1 MVCTLIIGAL
11 TISAARASAQTDPAG
26 SVVPLAPEVSAPQPQ
41 PVAQSADTLAPAPTT
56 TVVPKRTLIITGK
69 GFGHGRG
76 LGQWGAFGYATLQGW
91 SSRQILDHYYGGTI
105 PGGLSP
111 TSAIGVRITNLDS
124 KPLTLFQPKGRLYLR
139 LENDPGYVVPPAFL
153 ADAAAVA
160 AVVALTQPTLPPDPV
175 VGAAVTVPTAGP
187 ALTSSTIPNPA
198 AAVLDPPVSVGK
210 AAAIRVRL
218 ANGSWEISDAPTC
231 SGPWTVR
238 TGLLNRTLTVS
249 TGPPDTAA
257 GPDDADA
264 MLQVCEGKQRRVY
277 RGDFLAIT
285 DGKLQRGV
293 NLVGMEAYLRGVV
306 PREISAS
313 WGDRGMEAVKAQA
326 VAARSY
332 AAAEKRSGFS
342 NTCDTI
348 SCQVYGGRGLVT
360 DKGFTS
366 LEDARTDRAIA
377 ETAGEIRVNPKNGAV
392 IRTEFSASTGGFTA
406 GGEFP
411 AVIDAGDAIEAN
423 PNRSWERRLAGTS
436 VGKSAKLGPLVD
448 AKVSARDG
456 WGPDGGRATKVV
468 LSYERGSVTIS
479 GVDFMRSFAL
489 KSNYFTAQVVTEG
502 VDVPPGALITG
513 DTGPGEALTGDAGGP
528 VAAAGAL
535 PVGALTDVGAAS
547 TAASTPVEPTR
558 QKTTKAPSAK
568 ASATTAPKKNPNT
581 TIVAVAV
588 AVGASPVVT
597 VSGGS
602 VVGSP
607 TTVAPSTPKRPATK
621 RTAKK

>member
-1 MVCTLIIGAL
+1 M
-11 TISAARASAQTDPAG
+11 
-26 SVVPLAPEVSAPQPQ
+26 VPLAPEAGVPQP
-41 PVAQSADTLAPAPTT
+41 PTSAQAADTAPVAPTT
-56 TVVPKRTLIITGK
+56 TVAPKRTLVITGK

-76 LGQWGAFGYATLQGW
+76 LGQWGAYGYATLQGW

-105 PGGLSP
+105 AGGLSP
-111 TSAIGVRITNLDS
+111 TSALGVRITNLDA
-124 KPLTLFQPKGRLYLR
+124 KPLMLFQPKGRLYLR
-139 LENDPGYVVPPAFL
+139 LDNDPGFVVPPAFL
-153 ADAAAVA
+153 ADAAG
-160 AVVALTQPTLPPDPV
+160 VVPLASPTLAPDPV

-187 ALTSSTIPNPA
+187 ALTTSTVPNLST
-198 AAVLDPPVSVGK
+198 AVLDPPLTAGRG
-210 AAAIRVRL
+210 AAVRVRL
-218 ANGSWEISDAPTC
+218 ANGAWEISDAPTC
-231 SGPWTVR
+231 AGPWTVR
-238 TGLLNRTLTVS
+238 TALPHRTVTVS
-249 TGPPDTAA
+249 TGPLDSAA
-257 GPDDADA
+257 GPDDPDA

-313 WGDRGMEAVKAQA
+313 WGDKGMEAVKAQA

-348 SCQVYGGRGLVT
+348 SCQVYGGRGLVS
-360 DKGFTS
+360 DKGFSS

-411 AVIDAGDAIEAN
+411 AVPDAGDAIEAN
-423 PNRSWERRLAGTS
+423 PNRAWERRLAGTS
-436 VGKSAKLGPLVD
+436 VGKSAKLGSLVD

-468 LSYERGSVTIS
+468 LSYERGSVTVS
-479 GVDFMRSFAL
+479 GTDFMRSFAL
-489 KSNYFTAQVVTEG
+489 KSNYFNAQVVTEG
-502 VDVPPGALITG
+502 LGAPQGALITG
-513 DTGPGEALTGDAGGP
+513 DVGPGEALTGDAGGP
-528 VAAAGAL
+528 VAAVGAL
-535 PVGALTDVGAAS
+535 PNGALTEVNAAS
-547 TAASTPVEPTR
+547 TAAPTPAESTKV
-558 QKTTKAPSAK
+558 KTTKAP
-568 ASATTAPKKNPNT
+568 ATTAPKKNPNT

-607 TTVAPSTPKRPATK
+607 TTVKAPATK
-621 RTAKK
+621 NTKKTKKTA

>member
-11 TISAARASAQTDPAG
+11 IIPAARASAQSDPSG
-26 SVVPLAPEVSAPQPQ
+26 SVVPLAPEVGGPPPL
-41 PVAQSADTLAPAPTT
+41 PVAQTPDTLAPAPTT
-56 TVVPKRTLIITGK
+56 TVAPKRTLVITGK

-76 LGQWGAFGYATLQGW
+76 LGQWGAYGYATLQSW

-105 PGGLSP
+105 AGGLSP

-124 KPLTLFQPKGRLYLR
+124 KPLTVFQPKGRLYLR
-139 LENDPGYVVPPAFL
+139 LDNDPGYVVPPAFL
-153 ADAAAVA
+153 ADAAAA
-160 AVVALTQPTLPPDPV
+160 VALAPPILPPDPV
-175 VGAAVTVPTAGP
+175 IGAAVTVPTAGP
-187 ALTSSTIPNPA
+187 ALTTSTIPNPA
-198 AAVLDPPVSVGK
+198 AAVLDPPVSAGK

-231 SGPWTVR
+231 AGPWTVR
-238 TGLLNRTLTVS
+238 TGLPNRTVTVS
-249 TGPPDTAA
+249 TGPPDSAA
-257 GPDDADA
+257 GPDDADG

-332 AAAEKRSGFS
+332 AAAEKRSGYS

-411 AVIDAGDAIEAN
+411 AVPDAGDAIEAN

-436 VGKSAKLGPLVD
+436 VGKSAKLGSLVE

-456 WGPDGGRATKVV
+456 WGPDGGRATKVE

-479 GVDFMRSFAL
+479 GTDFMRSFAL

-502 VDVPPGALITG
+502 VGASPGVPIAS

-528 VAAAGAL
+528 VAAVGAL
-535 PVGALTDVGAAS
+535 PIGVLTDTAAAS
-547 TAASTPVEPTR
+547 TATSTPVESTKV
-558 QKTTKAPSAK
+558 KTTKAPTTK
-568 ASATTAPKKNPNT
+568 APATTAHKNHPNT

-607 TTVAPSTPKRPATK
+607 TTVKPPTTK
-621 RTAKK
+621 KSKKSSKTA

>member
-11 TISAARASAQTDPAG
+11 MISATRASAQTDPAG
-26 SVVPLAPEVSAPQPQ
+26 SVVPLAPEVGAPQ
-41 PVAQSADTLAPAPTT
+41 PVAQSPDTLGPAPTT
-56 TVVPKRTLIITGK
+56 TIVPKRTLIITGR

-76 LGQWGAFGYATLQGW
+76 LGQWGAYGYATLQAW

-111 TSAIGVRITNLDS
+111 TSAIGVRITNLDT

-139 LENDPGYVVPPAFL
+139 LDNDPGYVMPPAFL
-153 ADAAAVA
+153 ADAAAV
-160 AVVALTQPTLPPDPV
+160 VALAQPTLAPDPV

-187 ALTSSTIPNPA
+187 ALTTSTVPNPA
-198 AAVLDPPVSVGK
+198 AAVLDPPVSAGK

-218 ANGSWEISDAPTC
+218 ANGSWEISDGPTC
-231 SGPWTVR
+231 AGPWTVR
-238 TGLLNRTLTVS
+238 TGLLNRTVTVS
-249 TGPPDTAA
+249 TGPLDPAA
-257 GPDDADA
+257 GPDDPDA
-264 MLQVCEGKQRRVY
+264 MLQVCEGRQRRVY

-313 WGDRGMEAVKAQA
+313 WGDKGMEAVKAQA

-332 AAAEKRSGFS
+332 AAAEKRSGYS

-411 AVIDAGDAIEAN
+411 AVPDAGDAIEAN

-436 VGKSAKLGPLVD
+436 VGKSAKLGSLVD

-468 LSYERGSVTIS
+468 LSYERGSVTVS
-479 GVDFMRSFAL
+479 GTDFMRSFAL
-489 KSNYFTAQVVTEG
+489 KSNYFSAQVVTEG
-502 VDVPPGALITG
+502 VDVSPGALITS

-528 VAAAGAL
+528 VAAVGAL
-535 PVGALTDVGAAS
+535 PIGALTDTAATS
-547 TAASTPVEPTR
+547 TATSTPVESTK
-558 QKTTKAPSAK
+558 QKTTKAPTTK
-568 ASATTAPKKNPNT
+568 APATTAHKNHPNT
-581 TIVAVAV
+581 TIVGVAV

-607 TTVAPSTPKRPATK
+607 TTAAPSTPKRTATK